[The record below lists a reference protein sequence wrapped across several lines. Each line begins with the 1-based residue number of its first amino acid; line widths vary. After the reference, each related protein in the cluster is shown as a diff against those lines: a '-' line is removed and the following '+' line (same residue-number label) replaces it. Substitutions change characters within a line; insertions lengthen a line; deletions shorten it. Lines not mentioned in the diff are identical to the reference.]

1 MRFYL
6 GKVVLPRLLRGHRMA
21 DLTIATILLLGLFII
36 LMIIRVPITFSLIF
50 SSIATALYLKIPLMA
65 VVQQMVQGVRS
76 FSLLAIPFFIIA
88 GEMMGQGGISRR
100 LIQFSN
106 LLVGRIRGGLAQVN
120 CLASMF
126 FGGISGSA
134 VADVSSIGTILIPMM
149 KEKGYDDD
157 FSVGITVTSACQGV
171 IIPPSHNMI
180 IYSLAAGGVSVG
192 RLFLGGFIPG
202 VLLGLGLMIVS
213 YIFAIKRNYPKERK
227 YTLKEALQISKD
239 AILGLLTAIII
250 IGGVISGIFTATESA
265 AIAVVYAFIITF
277 FVYREIPLKVFP
289 RILYN
294 SLKTLAMVMALI
306 AAASA
311 FGWLMAYLRIPAKAT
326 EALLSITHNKVLL
339 LLLIN
344 VLLLLLGMI
353 MDMAPL
359 ILITTPILYPVVVT
373 SLGISPVHFGIMLI
387 LNLAIGLTTPPVGSA
402 LFVGCAIGKIR
413 IEQVAKTMLPM
424 WLVMFTVLM
433 LITFVPEI
441 TMWIPDMIMPQK

>member
-1 MRFYL
+1 
-6 GKVVLPRLLRGHRMA
+6 MA
-21 DLTIATILLLGLFII
+21 DVTIATILLVGLFIS
-36 LMIIRVPITFSLIF
+36 LMIIRLPITFSLIF
-50 SSIATALYLKIPLMA
+50 SSIVTALYLKIPLMA
-65 VVQQMVQGVRS
+65 IIQQMVQGVRS

-100 LIQFSN
+100 LILFSN
-106 LLVGRIRGGLAQVN
+106 LLVGRFRGGLAQVN

-202 VLLGLGLMIVS
+202 ILLGVGLMVVS
-213 YIFAIKRNYPKERK
+213 YIFAVKRKYPKERK
-227 YTLKEALQISKD
+227 YTFKEAFQISKD
-239 AILGLLTAIII
+239 AILGLLTAVII

-265 AIAVVYAFIITF
+265 AIAVVYAFFITF
-277 FVYREIPLKVFP
+277 FVYREIPLKAFP

-311 FGWLMAYLRIPAKAT
+311 YGWLMAYLRIPAKAT
-326 EALLSITHNKVLL
+326 EALLSVTHNKVLL

-344 VLLLLLGMI
+344 ILLILLGMI

-359 ILITTPILYPVVVT
+359 ILITTPILYPVVVH

-402 LFVGCAIGKIR
+402 LFVGCAVGRIR
-413 IEQVAKTMLPM
+413 IEQVVKTMLPM
-424 WLVMFTVLM
+424 WLVMVSVLM

-441 TMWIPDMIMPQK
+441 TMWIPDLMMPQK

>member
-1 MRFYL
+1 
-6 GKVVLPRLLRGHRMA
+6 MA
-21 DLTIATILLLGLFII
+21 DQSAATALLLGSFGILLLLQ
-36 LMIIRVPITFSLIF
+36 VPITFTLAIS
-50 SSIATALYLKIPLMA
+50 AVVTAAYLGLPLMV

-100 LIQFSN
+100 LILFSN

-202 VLLGLGLMIVS
+202 VMLGVGLMIVS
-213 YIFAIKRNYPKERK
+213 YVFAIKRGYPKEKR

-239 AILGLLTAIII
+239 AILGLFTAVIIM
-250 IGGVISGIFTATESA
+250 GGVISGVFTATESA
-265 AIAVVYAFIITF
+265 AVAVVYAFIITF
-277 FVYREIPLKVFP
+277 FVYREIPLARFKG
-289 RILYN
+289 ILYGA
-294 SLKTLAMVMALI
+294 LKTLAMVMALI

-311 FGWLMAYLRIPAKAT
+311 FGYLMAYLKIPALAT
-326 EALLSITHNKVLL
+326 EALLSITHNKTLL
-339 LLLIN
+339 LLLVN
-344 VLLLLLGMI
+344 LLLLLLGMI

-359 ILITTPILYPVVVT
+359 ILITTPILYPVFVGA
-373 SLGISPVHFGIMLI
+373 LGMSPVHFGVMLI

-402 LFVGCAIGKIR
+402 LFVGCAVGKIR
-413 IEQVAKTMLPM
+413 IEQVVKTMLPM
-424 WLVMFTVLM
+424 WAVMVAVLM

-441 TMWIPDMIMPQK
+441 TLFVPNLVMPQK